1 MSSSSELRLRPAAP
15 ADINTIGDLTA
26 QAYVDGGHL
35 TPDSPYVATLRDV
48 LPRLDESLVIE
59 HASSS
64 EIVAV
69 VAALPHGH
77 QMADATRPGE
87 WEFRY
92 LAVRKDHWGAGIARS
107 LIEQVETRAHAAG
120 ATQIVLRVVDLNHR
134 AMALYDYLGYEHVPD
149 RDISFESSS
158 QPGLM
163 VTLCL
168 MKKPLGSVREPS

>member
-1 MSSSSELRLRPAAP
+1 MSSPSELRLRLAAP
-15 ADINTIGDLTA
+15 ADINTIGELTV

-35 TPDSPYVATLRDV
+35 MPDSPYVATLRDV

-59 HASSS
+59 HASSG
-64 EIVAV
+64 EVVAV

-77 QMADATRPGE
+77 QMAEATRPGE

-107 LIEQVETRAHAAG
+107 LIEQVETRARDAG
-120 ATQIVLRVVDLNHR
+120 ATRLVLRVVDLNHR
-134 AMALYDYLGYEHVPD
+134 AMALYDHLGYEHVPD
-149 RDISFESSS
+149 RDISFESST
-158 QPGLM
+158 QPGRI

-168 MKKPLGSVREPS
+168 MLKPLGSVRESS